1 MLHLSFAR
9 CYPPI
14 SEQRARRFA
23 LGSNVLAQFGCV
35 NRNRLFGATN
45 FASGVHSTPR
55 SAAAPGEGMANV
67 AYAVAPWSLDAG
79 QAVLEILPADERLIL
94 PALQAIQEGFG
105 YVPKD
110 AVALVATALNVSVAD
125 VHGVLTYYH
134 ELRTTAPAPITVALC
149 VAEACQA
156 TGARELVSHLQGT
169 LAALG
174 ERSVDGEVDLV
185 EVFCLGNCALG
196 PAALINER
204 LVGRLTPKSLES
216 ALADTRAAL

>member
-1 MLHLSFAR
+1 M
-9 CYPPI
+9 
-14 SEQRARRFA
+14 
-23 LGSNVLAQFGCV
+23 
-35 NRNRLFGATN
+35 
-45 FASGVHSTPR
+45 
-55 SAAAPGEGMANV
+55 

-79 QAVLEILPADERLIL
+79 QAVLELLPTDERIIL
-94 PALQAIQEGFG
+94 PALQAVQHGFG
-105 YVPKD
+105 YVPKE
-110 AVALVATALNVSVAD
+110 AVALIANSLNVSVAD

-134 ELRTTAPAPITVALC
+134 ELRTTAPAPLTVAIC

-156 TGARELVSHLQGT
+156 TGARELVAHVSAN
-169 LAALG
+169 LAPVG
-174 ERSVDGEVDLV
+174 GRSDDGQVDVV

>member
-1 MLHLSFAR
+1 M
-9 CYPPI
+9 
-14 SEQRARRFA
+14 
-23 LGSNVLAQFGCV
+23 
-35 NRNRLFGATN
+35 
-45 FASGVHSTPR
+45 
-55 SAAAPGEGMANV
+55 

-79 QAVLEILPADERLIL
+79 QAVLELLPTDERIIL
-94 PALQAIQEGFG
+94 PALQAVQHGFG
-105 YVPKD
+105 YVPKE
-110 AVALVATALNVSVAD
+110 AVALIANSLNVSVAD

-134 ELRTTAPAPITVALC
+134 ELRTTAPAPITVAIC

-156 TGARELVSHLQGT
+156 TGARELVAHVGAN
-169 LAALG
+169 LAPVG
-174 ERSVDGEVDLV
+174 GRSDDGQVDVV

>member
-1 MLHLSFAR
+1 MAH
-9 CYPPI
+9 
-14 SEQRARRFA
+14 A
-23 LGSNVLAQFGCV
+23 L
-35 NRNRLFGATN
+35 
-45 FASGVHSTPR
+45 
-55 SAAAPGEGMANV
+55 
-67 AYAVAPWSLDAG
+67 APWSLGAG

-94 PALQAIQEGFG
+94 PALQAVQQGFG
-105 YVPKD
+105 YVPKE
-110 AVALVATALNVSVAD
+110 AVALIANSLNVSVAD

-134 ELRTTAPAPITVALC
+134 ELRTTAPAPLTVAIC

-156 TGARELVSHLQGT
+156 TGARELVAHVSAN
-169 LAALG
+169 LAPVG
-174 ERSVDGEVDLV
+174 GRSDDGQVDGV

>member
-1 MLHLSFAR
+1 MAH
-9 CYPPI
+9 
-14 SEQRARRFA
+14 A
-23 LGSNVLAQFGCV
+23 L
-35 NRNRLFGATN
+35 
-45 FASGVHSTPR
+45 
-55 SAAAPGEGMANV
+55 
-67 AYAVAPWSLDAG
+67 APWSLDAG

-105 YVPKD
+105 YVPKE
-110 AVALVATALNVSVAD
+110 AVALIANSLNVSVAD

-134 ELRTTAPAPITVALC
+134 ELRTTAPAPLTVAIC

-156 TGARELVSHLQGT
+156 TGARELTAHVSAN
-169 LAALG
+169 LAPVG
-174 ERSVDGEVDLV
+174 GRSDDGQVDVI

>member
-1 MLHLSFAR
+1 M
-9 CYPPI
+9 
-14 SEQRARRFA
+14 
-23 LGSNVLAQFGCV
+23 
-35 NRNRLFGATN
+35 
-45 FASGVHSTPR
+45 
-55 SAAAPGEGMANV
+55 
-67 AYAVAPWSLDAG
+67 AYAIAPWSLDGG

-105 YVPKD
+105 YVPKE
-110 AVALVATALNVSVAD
+110 AVALIANSLNVSVAD

-134 ELRTTAPAPITVALC
+134 ELRTTAPAPITVAVC

-156 TGARELVSHLQGT
+156 TGARELIAHVSAN
-169 LAALG
+169 LAPVG
-174 ERSVDGEVDLV
+174 GRSDDGQVDVI